1 VLNYY
6 FDALTAPDFFFAF
19 FRFFVS
25 FFFEKNIIKNKNF
38 FSSSLLFW

>member
-25 FFFEKNIIKNKNF
+25 FFFEKNIKNKNF